1 MAFCNSCGTQLDV
14 SAKFCAKCGATVP
27 VSGFHAPASAAP
39 VASAAPPAA
48 APQGGGALKVI
59 LIVVAVVIGLGIL
72 GAATAGFMA
81 WRIARHTRVET
92 NQGKVKVETPFGT
105 VESTTDASEAT
116 RNLGVEV
123 YPGARAIQSSAAN
136 VSMGGMHTV
145 AAEFETDDAPD
156 KVADFYNK
164 KFPDATMSTS
174 SGNHYSI
181 VSMGDKGMIT
191 IGIDTED
198 GKTRIKIANVTGKSY
213 SKTGS
218 SD

>member
-1 MAFCNSCGTQLDV
+1 MAFCNSCGTQLDA
-14 SAKFCAKCGATVP
+14 SAKFCTKCGATVP
-27 VSGFHAPASAAP
+27 VSGFHTPASATP
-39 VASAAPPAA
+39 VTSAAPPA

-81 WRIARHTRVET
+81 WRFAHNVRVKSDQ
-92 NQGKVKVETPFGT
+92 NNVKVETPFGT
-105 VESTTDASEAT
+105 VESTTDASEAA
-116 RNLGVEV
+116 RNLGVDV

-145 AAEFETDDAPD
+145 ASEFETDDTPD

-164 KFPDATMSTS
+164 KFPNAAMSTT
-174 SGNHYSI
+174 SGDHHSI

-191 IGIDTED
+191 ISIEPED
-198 GKTRIKIANVTGKSY
+198 GKTRIKIANVTGKSS
-213 SKTGS
+213 SKSDS